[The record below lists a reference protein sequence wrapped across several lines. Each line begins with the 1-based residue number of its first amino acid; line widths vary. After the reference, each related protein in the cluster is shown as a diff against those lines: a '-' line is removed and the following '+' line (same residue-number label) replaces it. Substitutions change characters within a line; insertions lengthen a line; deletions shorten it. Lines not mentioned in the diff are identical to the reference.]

1 MYQETNGGNA
11 TKKQDLLLF
20 SGLLALVILAKM
32 LMNAVSRIPHGS
44 ILQIPLFI
52 GLILVCL
59 TRYKK
64 RLCSY
69 RYTLFNREPEE
80 GDLDQYGNQRKNPY
94 PLGTLVFEQ
103 FSGGKGRIV
112 DTVAPG
118 EMQAILSGSETA
130 ACIGIICEDPAALQ
144 SAVKKAA
151 VLCTGKRSEA
161 STLIFKRNGRYCAIA
176 FRPSDKLFKMLRE
189 IIAAVNAA

>member
-20 SGLLALVILAKM
+20 FGLLALVILARM
-32 LMNAVSRIPHGS
+32 LMNAVSSIPHGS

-59 TRYKK
+59 AIYKK

-69 RYTLFNREPEE
+69 RYTLFNME
-80 GDLDQYGNQRKNPY
+80 YGNQRRNPY

-118 EMQAILSGSETA
+118 EMQAIVTDTGTA
-130 ACIGIICEDPAALQ
+130 AGIGVIGYDPEALQ

-151 VLCTGKRSEA
+151 VLCTGKKSEA
-161 STLIFKRNGRYCAIA
+161 STLIFKRDGRYQAIA
-176 FRPSDKLFKMLRE
+176 FKPSDKLVKMLEE

>member
-20 SGLLALVILAKM
+20 FGLLALVILARM
-32 LMNAVSRIPHGS
+32 LMNAVSSIPHGS

-59 TRYKK
+59 MIYKK

-69 RYTLFNREPEE
+69 RYTLFNMEPEE
-80 GDLDQYGNQRKNPY
+80 GDLDQYGNQRRNPY

-118 EMQAILSGSETA
+118 EMQAIVT
-130 ACIGIICEDPAALQ
+130 D
-144 SAVKKAA
+144 
-151 VLCTGKRSEA
+151 TGCRHR
-161 STLIFKRNGRYCAIA
+161 RNR
-176 FRPSDKLFKMLRE
+176 L
-189 IIAAVNAA
+189 

>member
-20 SGLLALVILAKM
+20 FGLLALVILARM
-32 LMNAVSRIPHGS
+32 LMNAVSSIPHGG

-52 GLILVCL
+52 GLILLCL
-59 TRYKK
+59 AIYKK

-69 RYTLFNREPEE
+69 RYTLFREEPEE
-80 GDLDQYGNQRKNPY
+80 GDLDQYGNQRRNPY

-118 EMQAILSGSETA
+118 EMQAIVTDTGTA
-130 ACIGIICEDPAALQ
+130 ASISVIGEDP
-144 SAVKKAA
+144 KAA
-151 VLCTGKRSEA
+151 VLCTGKKSEA
-161 STLIFKRNGRYCAIA
+161 STLIFKRDGRYQAIA
-176 FRPSDKLFKMLRE
+176 FKPSDKLVKMLEE